1 MRKTEKKEQKICKIN
16 RDNGNNRNKLHV
28 FAALFAVLL
37 ILINL
42 VPFAIVLVSGIYQRE
57 TGVSFQAYYDVFLG
71 SPRYLLCFWRSLGIC
86 LGITAGQIVISV
98 LAGYGF
104 AKCKF
109 PGKNIMFFFLMIL
122 MVLPL
127 QVTLVPNYIML
138 DRLNLLGTDASLILP
153 GMFVPLGTFIMTQSF
168 KAVSSEMIDVAK
180 LDGCGIPRIL
190 MQIVVPMNKGSLVCV
205 GLLSFLDS
213 WNMVEQPIAYLK
225 DFTKYPIS
233 VALAYVSNSDF
244 TRQIVCCILVMLP
257 PLFLFSCF
265 SKEMVEGIVFGE
277 EK

>member
-1 MRKTEKKEQKICKIN
+1 MR
-16 RDNGNNRNKLHV
+16 RNI
-28 FAALFAVLL
+28 FSDFFALFLVMISLAPFIIV
-37 ILINL
+37 LIN
-42 VPFAIVLVSGIYQRE
+42 SIYQQE
-57 TGVSFQAYYDVFLG
+57 TWISFQAYYDVFLS
-71 SPRYLLCFWRSLGIC
+71 SPQYLLRFWRSLGIC
-86 LGITAGQIVISV
+86 LCITARQVFVSV

-109 PGKNIMFFFLMIL
+109 PGKNMMFFFLMIL

-168 KAVSSEMIDVAK
+168 KAVSSEIIDVAK

-190 MQIVVPMNKGSLVCV
+190 LHIVVPMSKGSLACVC
-205 GLLSFLDS
+205 LLSFLDS
-213 WNMVEQPIAYLK
+213 WNMVEQPIAFLK
-225 DFTKYPIS
+225 DFAKYPIS
-233 VALAYVSNSDF
+233 VALAYVSTGDSIQ
-244 TRQIVCCILVMLP
+244 QIACCILVMLP

-265 SKEMVEGIVFGE
+265 HKEMVEGIVFGE